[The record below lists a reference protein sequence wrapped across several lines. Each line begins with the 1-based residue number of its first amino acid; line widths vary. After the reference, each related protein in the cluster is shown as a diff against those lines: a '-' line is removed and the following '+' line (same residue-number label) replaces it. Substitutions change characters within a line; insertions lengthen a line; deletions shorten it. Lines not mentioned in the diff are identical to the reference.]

1 MLDSLGEPP
10 VLYSTGP
17 LHRSVPVSD
26 EVDPARAHW
35 ISLVLADPAAARREA
50 LEAKRSYWRSRL
62 QHHEQ
67 RLAQVRAELDAAL
80 YPARDVRQVE
90 VPPAEVFRLRCEY
103 AATWADVQ
111 AARAQVAALEH

>member
-1 MLDSLGEPP
+1 
-10 VLYSTGP
+10 V
-17 LHRSVPVSD
+17 RRVSVPASD
-26 EVDPARAHW
+26 SPDPARAAW
-35 ISLVLADPAAARREA
+35 VEALLRDPAAARCERLA
-50 LEAKRSYWRSRL
+50 QRLQYWRSRL

-103 AATWADVQ
+103 AVTWADVR
-111 AARAQVAALEH
+111 AARAQVEALERELAGLAQA